1 MTEQQTPVA
10 PEDRAGQA
18 LAGATSPDDRAPVDP
33 QAAARPG
40 ARGFAPPAEPSL
52 KVGVIGNCA

>member
-18 LAGATSPDDRAPVDP
+18 LAGAILGRHRQLLFAHRGLLGDSSLVFAGFCVASMSRACTSH
-33 QAAARPG
+33 
-40 ARGFAPPAEPSL
+40 S
-52 KVGVIGNCA
+52 